1 MAELK
6 QCKECNGTFLYT
18 TNDNLCLT
26 CSQKNE
32 LEFAKIKEYL
42 KSHPKSSIGTVATI
56 LDISVANIQKFIDQG
71 RLEMV
76 DKVIIND

>member
-1 MAELK
+1 MAEPR

-18 TNDNLCLT
+18 TNDNLCFS

-32 LEFAKIKEYL
+32 MEFQRIKEYL
-42 KSHPKSSIGTVATI
+42 KQFPKSSIGTVSTSLNI
-56 LDISVANIQKFIDQG
+56 TVACIQRFIDEG

-76 DKVIIND
+76 ENTISAE

>member
-6 QCKECNGTFLYT
+6 QCKGCNGTFQHT
-18 TNDNLCLT
+18 TNDNLCLS

-32 LEFAKIKEYL
+32 LEFQRIKEYL
-42 KSHPKSSIGTVATI
+42 KRFPNSSIGTVATI
-56 LDISVANIQKFIDQG
+56 LDISVANIQKYIDEG

-76 DKVIIND
+76 EKNS